1 MANPPGP
8 SVWWTEETDKR
19 RERGDVSMGSSI
31 SINDLN
37 LRGIPCDRG
46 FGYGTSEGILVVT
59 YEL

>member
-1 MANPPGP
+1 
-8 SVWWTEETDKR
+8 
-19 RERGDVSMGSSI
+19 MGSSI

-46 FGYGTSEGILVVT
+46 FGYGTCEGILVVT